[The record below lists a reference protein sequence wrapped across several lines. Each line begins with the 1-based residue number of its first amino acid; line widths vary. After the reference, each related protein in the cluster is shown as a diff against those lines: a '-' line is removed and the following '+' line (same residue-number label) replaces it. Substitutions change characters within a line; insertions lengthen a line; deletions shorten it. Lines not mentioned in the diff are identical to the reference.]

1 MFDIT
6 SSLKKFF
13 ITEDTS
19 VEPVFNQS
27 SLQATSKDALYKA
40 PKTQEIDFSY
50 TPLDFV
56 AKASS
61 CHHPYYFFEQKKN
74 SVAPNYLMQE
84 TASSETA
91 AAFSATIVKTLGDLV
106 HGEGLCKQSQTGLVY
121 LDISSDYIVDLAP
134 FFVDEGGIAPQF
146 QAHIA
151 IISSEEAMTTGIS
164 IEEDYGAK
172 LAFSIIGCD
181 QVVTKNW
188 RGIEKVW
195 ILKVYSEELE
205 ALRKKFGLCP
215 RMRGKAFH
223 ILVSLKPS
231 SKKQP
236 PVDFFRVSPTACGV

>member
-6 SSLKKFF
+6 SSLKNFF

-74 SVAPNYLMQE
+74 SVATNYLMQE

-91 AAFSATIVKTLGDLV
+91 AGTSMHTCLP
-106 HGEGLCKQSQTGLVY
+106 CS
-121 LDISSDYIVDLAP
+121 
-134 FFVDEGGIAPQF
+134 IAYTAIGACRF
-146 QAHIA
+146 QGVA
-151 IISSEEAMTTGIS
+151 I
-164 IEEDYGAK
+164 
-172 LAFSIIGCD
+172 
-181 QVVTKNW
+181 
-188 RGIEKVW
+188 
-195 ILKVYSEELE
+195 
-205 ALRKKFGLCP
+205 
-215 RMRGKAFH
+215 
-223 ILVSLKPS
+223 
-231 SKKQP
+231 
-236 PVDFFRVSPTACGV
+236 